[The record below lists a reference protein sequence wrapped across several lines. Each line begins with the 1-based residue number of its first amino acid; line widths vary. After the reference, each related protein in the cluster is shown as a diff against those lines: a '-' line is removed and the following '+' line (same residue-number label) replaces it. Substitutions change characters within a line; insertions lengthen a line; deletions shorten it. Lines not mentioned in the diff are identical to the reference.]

1 MFDYSDAG
9 SPDHAGPAEAEPE
22 VSQPVLIHRAD
33 AFARGLNVD
42 DVKRRLAR
50 GEWQVVR
57 RGVYARSPE
66 IASLTPDQL
75 HRLRIEAAL
84 SRLDDRSVVS
94 HLSAACLHGLDLL
107 RPPGR
112 VVQVTRPGAR
122 SGHRRPQLQT
132 YCATLDPDEIT
143 TVDGF
148 PVTSLARTIVD
159 LARACGFEQA
169 VVATDH
175 ALRTGRVERSALTAA
190 ADRAG
195 RRRGIRTAHQ
205 VIAFADAGAESV
217 GESRSRVLM
226 IREGVPRPELQFRV
240 RGPTGAVV
248 ARTDFRWRGFN
259 TVGEFDGAQKYGRS
273 LRPGQSAG
281 DALFQ
286 EKVREDRIRELG
298 FHVVRWTWGELEDPG
313 ALAGKIR
320 RALAQSRARAV

>member
-1 MFDYSDAG
+1 MI
-9 SPDHAGPAEAEPE
+9 PGPAEAEPE
-22 VSQPVLIHRAD
+22 LGQPVLTHRAD
-33 AFARGLNVD
+33 GLARGLNVD
-42 DVKRRLAR
+42 DVQRRLAH

-84 SRLDDRSVVS
+84 PRLDDRSVVS

-148 PVTSLARTIVD
+148 RVSSLARTIVD

-175 ALRTGRVERSALTAA
+175 ALRTGRVERPALTAA

-195 RRRGIRTAHQ
+195 RRKGIRTAHQ
-205 VIAFADAGAESV
+205 VHRLRRRRRRKRGRVPQPRSDDPRGRAPAGTAVPGARAHRRRRRPHGLSLA
-217 GESRSRVLM
+217 RV
-226 IREGVPRPELQFRV
+226 
-240 RGPTGAVV
+240 
-248 ARTDFRWRGFN
+248 N
-259 TVGEFDGAQKYGRS
+259 TVSEFDGAQKYGRS

-281 DALFQ
+281 DALFR

-313 ALAGKIR
+313 ALAGRIR
-320 RALAQSRARAV
+320 RALAQSRTRAG

>member
-1 MFDYSDAG
+1 MAG
-9 SPDHAGPAEAEPE
+9 R
-22 VSQPVLIHRAD
+22 Q
-33 AFARGLNVD
+33 AR
-42 DVKRRLAR
+42 R
-50 GEWQVVR
+50 
-57 RGVYARSPE
+57 YARSPE

-84 SRLDDRSVVS
+84 PRLDDRSVVS

-148 PVTSLARTIVD
+148 RVSSLARTIVD

-175 ALRTGRVERSALTAA
+175 ALRTGRVERPALTAA

-195 RRRGIRTAHQ
+195 RRKGIRTAHQ
-205 VIAFADAGAESV
+205 VHRLRRRRRRKRGRVPQPRSDDPRGRAPAGTAVPGARAHRRRRRPYGLSLARARHGQRIRRCSEVRSV
-217 GESRSRVLM
+217 
-226 IREGVPRPELQFRV
+226 PPARPERRRCPV
-240 RGPTGAVV
+240 PGEGPRG
-248 ARTDFRWRGFN
+248 
-259 TVGEFDGAQKYGRS
+259 S
-273 LRPGQSAG
+273 
-281 DALFQ
+281 
-286 EKVREDRIRELG
+286 
-298 FHVVRWTWGELEDPG
+298 DP
-313 ALAGKIR
+313 
-320 RALAQSRARAV
+320 RARLPRRPLDLG